1 MSGYDARVNDR
12 SEILARLAPF
22 VGREVGYQ
30 GMRCTVLDLVSDP
43 PMLVLRPVDAA
54 PVIQVDNF
62 GKPMRHAPQLY
73 ELPVFGPDGR
83 SLSAELRLVK
93 LPEDPPPTAG

>member
-1 MSGYDARVNDR
+1 MSGYDAQVSTS

-22 VGREVGYQ
+22 VGREVSYQ
-30 GMRCTVLDLVSDP
+30 GLRCTVLDLLSDP
-43 PMLVLRPVDAA
+43 PMLVLRPVDAT
-54 PVIQVDNF
+54 PIIQADNF

-93 LPEDPPPTAG
+93 LPEDLPPTGG